1 MRRVGILTF
10 YYNVRNYGAMLQAF
24 ALCKTI
30 TGLGYECRQ
39 ISYDR
44 FISSKTTSQQIKEY
58 IRNKKFIKLIKK
70 GMAVAKR
77 KNRCRITKDL
87 VIRNEMFDE
96 FMRLIPH
103 TVPYTE
109 QTIGES
115 LAQFDIFVCG
125 SDQIWNPDW
134 SNDVFFL
141 KFAGPAV
148 KIAYAASIGHSSLTE
163 GYKMKLV
170 EVISGFDSVSLREH
184 QFVEELSTLAGKNI
198 KCVLDPTMLLR
209 KEDYEKICS
218 ENIIDGEYA
227 LVYLL
232 GSNKANIRTAR
243 KIGKYLGLKIAYIP
257 YVGNFS
263 LNDKKNSDFLLC
275 DVGPR
280 EFLSLIKN
288 ARVVITD
295 SFHACVFSIIFH
307 KNFYCLERKE
317 SWHKLTMGNRI
328 SSLLGDVSLKG
339 RLLKSFD
346 DINNIPPI
354 NYDSVDLKL
363 NELRKNSMN
372 FLRQSLDNVRK
383 ENEKRQG

>member
-24 ALCKTI
+24 ALCETI
-30 TGLGYECRQ
+30 AGLGYECRQ

-44 FISSKTTSQQIKEY
+44 FISSKTTSQQIREY

-70 GMAVAKR
+70 GVIVAKR
-77 KNRCRITKDL
+77 KARRRIIKDL
-87 VIRNEMFDE
+87 AVRNKLFDE
-96 FMRLIPH
+96 FMCSIPH

-109 QTIGES
+109 ETISES
-115 LAQFDIFVCG
+115 LEQFDIFVCG

-134 SNDVFFL
+134 SNEVFFL

-148 KIAYAASIGHSSLTE
+148 KIAYAASIGQSSLTDS
-163 GYKMKLV
+163 YKMKLA

-184 QFVEELSTLAGKNI
+184 QFVDELGALAGKNI
-198 KCVLDPTMLLR
+198 ECVLDPTMLLR

-218 ENIIDGEYA
+218 DNILDGEYA

-232 GSNKANIRTAR
+232 GSNKANIKTAR
-243 KIGKYLGLKIAYIP
+243 KIGKCLGVKIAYIP
-257 YVGNFS
+257 YVGNYC
-263 LNDKKNSDFLLC
+263 LDDEKNSDFPLL

-288 ARVVITD
+288 ARAVITD

-307 KNFYCLERKE
+307 KDFYCLERKE
-317 SWHKLTMGNRI
+317 NLHKSTMGNRI
-328 SSLLGDVSLKG
+328 STLLGEVSLQG
-339 RLLKSFD
+339 RLVKSFD
-346 DINNIPPI
+346 DFTNIRPI
-354 NYDSVDLKL
+354 NYNSVDIQL

-372 FLRQSLDNVRK
+372 FLRRSLNNVRK
-383 ENEKRQG
+383 ENEK